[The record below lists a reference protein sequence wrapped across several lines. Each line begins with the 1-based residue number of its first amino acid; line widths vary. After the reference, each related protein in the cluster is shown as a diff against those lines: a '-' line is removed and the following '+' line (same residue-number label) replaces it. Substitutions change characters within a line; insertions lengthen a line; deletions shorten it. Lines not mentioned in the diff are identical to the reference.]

1 MQNPLNTNIKT
12 PAFNWLKSQNSEFA
26 AQLQKLDID
35 AISDFTLVW
44 SYFENKVLGTKASC
58 EKISDVT
65 KSWQSNK
72 HLEIS
77 KFETNLNYFKNRYF
91 EDGEFTNL
99 FNKLKLNE
107 KAKNHE
113 QSVQAVLDG
122 REVKPEKCVAALLIV
137 IYRLRCNLFHGT
149 KWGDG
154 IKDQAENFIHATQAL
169 MAACETHSAT
179 IKNS

>member
-12 PAFNWLKSQNSEFA
+12 PAFNWLQSQNSEFA
-26 AQLQKLDID
+26 ASLQQLDID

-58 EKISDVT
+58 EKISEVT

-91 EDGEFTNL
+91 KVGGFKSKCNTFSLMYSVRLDLKARQPLPINL
-99 FNKLKLNE
+99 K
-107 KAKNHE
+107 
-113 QSVQAVLDG
+113 
-122 REVKPEKCVAALLIV
+122 
-137 IYRLRCNLFHGT
+137 RCSPAQRFSRPTIH
-149 KWGDG
+149 KISD
-154 IKDQAENFIHATQAL
+154 FI
-169 MAACETHSAT
+169 
-179 IKNS
+179 